1 MSSTTTARSEIAG
14 AEAVPLLGL
23 VNYQEGSVVS
33 RVVLK
38 REKGNVTIFAF
49 DEGQGLSEHTS
60 PFDALVQAIEGDA
73 QVTVAGKPI
82 GLKAGDVVL
91 LLAEK
96 PHAVKATT
104 RFKMVLT
111 MIRS

>member
-1 MSSTTTARSEIAG
+1 MNSTTIARSEIAG
-14 AEAVPLLGL
+14 AEAFSLSGL

-60 PFDALVQAIEGDA
+60 PFDALVQGVEGEA
-73 QVTVAGKPI
+73 EVTVSGKPI
-82 GLKAGDVVL
+82 ALKPGDVIL
-91 LLAEK
+91 LPADK
-96 PHAVKATT
+96 PHAVRAIT

>member
-1 MSSTTTARSEIAG
+1 MSSITTARSEIAG
-14 AEAVPLLGL
+14 AEAQPLLGL

-33 RVVLK
+33 RVILK

-60 PFDALVQAIEGDA
+60 PFDALVQAVEGKA
-73 QVTVAGKPI
+73 EVTVAGRPI
-82 GLKAGDVVL
+82 AVKTGDVIL
-91 LLAEK
+91 LPADK
-96 PHAVKATT
+96 PHVVKAIQ

-111 MIRS
+111 MVRS